1 MHHGV
6 GSDLDVM
13 AGQGKKRDR
22 LAARGADPSETRTR
36 DAAFNVFPGLKG
48 EDFSSE
54 SLTFQAD
61 T

>member
-1 MHHGV
+1 V
-6 GSDLDVM
+6 WDNSAVTALPLCAPTVSV
-13 AGQGKKRDR
+13 
-22 LAARGADPSETRTR
+22 LSLV
-36 DAAFNVFPGLKG
+36 NVFPTLKG